1 MKFTIAEL
9 KQIIKEELDS
19 ELDSIAGRDIP
30 NEEKYPA
37 ILIAFKEI
45 LDSSLG
51 DNYNLY
57 QELQKIAEFFARNRK

>member
-1 MKFTIAEL
+1 MKLSKTKL
-9 KQIIKEELDS
+9 KQIIKE

-30 NEEKYPA
+30 NEEKYPT

-57 QELQKIAEFFARNRK
+57 QELQKIAEFYARNPK